1 MILKLL
7 LKSFQEALLAEE
19 LNQLLLLLYEDG
31 ILTLQVADLSLL
43 GGLEH
48 SVEQL
53 VSVGAVFDVLRKHEA
68 NHLKQLT

>member
-48 SVEQL
+48 GVEQL
-53 VSVGAVFDVLRKHEA
+53 VSVGAVFDVLGKHEA